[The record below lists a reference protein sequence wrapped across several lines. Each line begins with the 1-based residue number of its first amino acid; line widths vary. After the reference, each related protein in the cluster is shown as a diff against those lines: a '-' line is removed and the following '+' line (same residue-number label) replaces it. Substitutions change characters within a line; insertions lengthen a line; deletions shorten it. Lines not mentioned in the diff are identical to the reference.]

1 MHGCVA
7 ISREIRF
14 RRQNPYSNLDTNARS
29 QTACDGRC
37 LSERYENVRLYQH
50 VGHPHVVGGCMRSS
64 NASVHSGPHTGR
76 RDATGRADAG
86 NTGRRFWFT
95 VERGRRFLAHGK
107 IPEIY
112 FWLE

>member
-1 MHGCVA
+1 
-7 ISREIRF
+7 
-14 RRQNPYSNLDTNARS
+14 
-29 QTACDGRC
+29 
-37 LSERYENVRLYQH
+37 
-50 VGHPHVVGGCMRSS
+50 MRSS